1 MAAIR
6 AALVKGRSSG
16 DEVYSA
22 ADETAQEL
30 RERIRQLHHSQ
41 KQTASRGEA
50 GISPARVMYNSYSF
64 GLRLS
69 PRIHTFSQKPI
80 NLL

>member
-16 DEVYSA
+16 DEVYAA
-22 ADETAQEL
+22 ADEAAQQL
-30 RERIRQLHHSQ
+30 RERICQLHQSQ
-41 KQTASRGEA
+41 KQAASAGEA

-69 PRIHTFSQKPI
+69 PCVHTFSQKPI
-80 NLL
+80 HLL

>member
-16 DEVYSA
+16 DEVYAA

-30 RERIRQLHHSQ
+30 RERIRQLHQGQ
-41 KQTASRGEA
+41 KQPASGGEA

-69 PRIHTFSQKPI
+69 SRVHTFSQKTI

>member
-1 MAAIR
+1 M
-6 AALVKGRSSG
+6 KGRSRG
-16 DEVYSA
+16 DEVYAS

-30 RERIRQLHHSQ
+30 RERIRQLHQSQ
-41 KQTASRGEA
+41 KQTASGGEA
-50 GISPARVMYNSYSF
+50 GISPARVMYNSYSYF

-69 PRIHTFSQKPI
+69 PCVHTFSQKPI